1 MDCWTHGVRDQNRT
15 GATHA
20 LGVMGAQV
28 GIIEE
33 DYGKRRDPPT
43 NSGESAEG
51 NGHIS
56 ELGASLRPPSQ
67 PV

>member
-1 MDCWTHGVRDQNRT
+1 
-15 GATHA
+15 
-20 LGVMGAQV
+20 MGAQV